1 MHSLTRVCEWENA
14 SFLTL
19 LVLLISLAAI
29 LAILGRNMAGAR
41 GAARARLRVAGASV
55 CVIGEGDPDAHLCAI
70 VCLSVCLPVCPSVCP
85 SVFLCVCVC
94 VCVPCIF
101 VARLIQV
108 LPACLYTETAGN
120 KVKKFHIASGGRA
133 CTYRSFLTPR
143 GASAPY
149 FAPFL
154 LSPTCPVILSLFF
167 SILLLFSLF
176 SLSLFSF
183 FSLFSLMPRTRERM
197 KRQRIGEEESHWR
210 KGSPERGKKAK
221 RSGRQ
226 HSLPCVAA
234 LSHSDRTRARSQT
247 HAHTH
252 SLSPCWTENY
262 TSRSTSGPSIKNKS
276 LIFI

>member
-1 MHSLTRVCEWENA
+1 MLDVREIPRPLQAH
-14 SFLTL
+14 
-19 LVLLISLAAI
+19 
-29 LAILGRNMAGAR
+29 
-41 GAARARLRVAGASV
+41 RARERIEQREERSDMDGGRKRRSGEAELCV
-55 CVIGEGDPDAHLCAI
+55 CVCLS

-226 HSLPCVAA
+226 HSLPCVAP
-234 LSHSDRTRARSQT
+234 R
-247 HAHTH
+247 
-252 SLSPCWTENY
+252 
-262 TSRSTSGPSIKNKS
+262 
-276 LIFI
+276 